1 MDSKISRMGMV
12 MMLLLTVATLL
23 LGCSGLAQA
32 GEGKSY
38 NSDDAESAYI
48 INVSASGDASI
59 TPDIADV
66 RFGVES
72 INTDAGATLTD
83 NSTKMA
89 AILAAVKALGIEDKD
104 VQTAEYN
111 MWIEQIY
118 EPERGI
124 PTGELR
130 YHVTNQLIVRV
141 RDINKVGALLETV
154 LQAGANNVSGVSFG
168 VDDTTA
174 LQSQARKEALE
185 NARAKA
191 EELAAGL
198 GVKVG
203 KVRQISEATS
213 GYSPAP
219 MVLRDSAIS
228 GKGEAISIASGSY
241 NVTVDVQVVFDII
254 Q

>member
-1 MDSKISRMGMV
+1 MDSKISRMGMATL
-12 MMLLLTVATLL
+12 LLLTVVTLL
-23 LGCSGLAQA
+23 LGCSGMAQA
-32 GEGKSY
+32 GEGKTY
-38 NSDDAESAYI
+38 NSNDAENAYV
-48 INVSASGDASI
+48 INVNGSGVASI

-72 INTDAGATLTD
+72 IHTDAAAALND
-83 NSTKMA
+83 NSTKMSA
-89 AILAAVKALGIEDKD
+89 VLAATKALGIEDKD

-118 EPERGI
+118 EPERGA
-124 PTGELR
+124 PTGEMR
-130 YHVTNQLIVRV
+130 YHVSNQLTVRV
-141 RDINKVGALLETV
+141 RDIGKVGALLETV
-154 LQAGANNVSGVSFG
+154 LQAGANNVGGISFG
-168 VDDTTA
+168 VDDATA

-203 KVRQISEATS
+203 KVRQISEVTS
-213 GYSPAP
+213 GYVPAP
-219 MVLRDSAIS
+219 MLMRDSMTV
-228 GKGEAISIASGSY
+228 GTGEAISVASGSY

>member
-12 MMLLLTVATLL
+12 MMLLLTVAALL
-23 LGCSGLAQA
+23 LGCSGMAQA
-32 GEGKSY
+32 GEGKDY
-38 NSDDAESAYI
+38 NTDSTETPYI
-48 INVSASGDASI
+48 INVNGSGEASI

-72 INTDAGATLTD
+72 INTDAAAALNE
-83 NSTKMA
+83 NSTKMS

-118 EPERGI
+118 DQEKGT
-124 PTGELR
+124 PTGEMR
-130 YHVTNQLIVRV
+130 YHVSNQLTVRV
-141 RDINKVGALLETV
+141 RDISKVGSLLGNV
-154 LQAGANNVSGVSFG
+154 LQAGANNVGGISFG
-168 VDDTTA
+168 VDDITA

-191 EELAAGL
+191 DELAAGL

-203 KVRQISEATS
+203 KVRQISEVTS
-213 GYSPAP
+213 GYAPAP
-219 MVLRDSAIS
+219 MVMRDSMLSAA
-228 GKGEAISIASGSY
+228 GEAISVASGSY

>member
-1 MDSKISRMGMV
+1 MNSKISRMSMV
-12 MMLLLTVATLL
+12 AMLLVTVAALL

-38 NSDDAESAYI
+38 NTDSTELPYL
-48 INVSASGDASI
+48 INVSASGNASI

-72 INTDAGATLTD
+72 INSDAAAALSE
-83 NSTKMA
+83 NSTKMS

-118 EPERGI
+118 DQVKGT
-124 PTGELR
+124 PTGEMR
-130 YHVTNQLIVRV
+130 YHVSNQLVVRV
-141 RDINKVGALLETV
+141 RDISKVGSLLGNV
-154 LQAGANNVSGVSFG
+154 LQAGANNVGGVSFG

-198 GVKVG
+198 GVKIG
-203 KVRQISEATS
+203 KVRQISESIS
-213 GYSPAP
+213 GYAP
-219 MVLRDSAIS
+219 VPMMMRDSALS
-228 GKGEAISIASGSY
+228 GAGEAISVASGSY